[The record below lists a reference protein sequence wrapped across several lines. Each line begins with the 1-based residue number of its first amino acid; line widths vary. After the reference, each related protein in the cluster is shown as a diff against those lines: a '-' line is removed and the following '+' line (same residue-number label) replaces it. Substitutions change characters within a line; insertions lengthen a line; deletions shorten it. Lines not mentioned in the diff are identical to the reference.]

1 LQYGTGG
8 EGDFFLKLQLVRHAT
23 LLLDYA
29 GMRILVD
36 PMLGDA
42 GSMSAIQNSPQPR
55 PNPLVPL
62 PFPVEQVLDGV
73 QLVLVTHTHRDHW
86 DDAAIQLVPKD
97 LPLLCQ
103 PEDLKKMEAVHF
115 VNASPVD
122 HMKYW
127 SHICV
132 TRTAAQHGTGEIAR
146 AMAPSSGYVLSGAGE
161 PTLYI
166 TGDTIWYDQ
175 VAETIKEHN
184 PQVIV
189 VNSGAAQFLHGDP
202 ITMTSGDV
210 VRVCR
215 AAPNAHVIAV
225 HMEAINHCLLTREE
239 LAKQAHSAGG
249 RLTIPGDGVP
259 VALQGG

>member
-1 LQYGTGG
+1 M
-8 EGDFFLKLQLVRHAT
+8 KLQLVRHAT
-23 LLLDYA
+23 LLLEYA

-36 PMLGDA
+36 PMLSEA
-42 GSMSAIQNSPQPR
+42 GAMSPIQNSPQPR

-115 VNASPVD
+115 MNAAAVHD
-122 HMKYW
+122 MKYW
-127 SHICV
+127 SHICI
-132 TRTAAQHGTGEIAR
+132 TRTPAQHGTGEIAR
-146 AMAPSSGYVLSGAGE
+146 AMAPSSGYVLSSAGE

-166 TGDTIWYDQ
+166 AGDTIWYDQ
-175 VAETIKEHN
+175 VAETIKQHN
-184 PQVIV
+184 MQVIV
-189 VNSGAAQFLHGDP
+189 LNAGAAQFLHGDP
-202 ITMTSGDV
+202 ITMTAGDV

-215 AAPNAHVIAV
+215 AASQAHVIAV
-225 HMEAINHCLLTREE
+225 HMEAINHCLLTRAE
-239 LAKQAHSAGG
+239 LAKQAHAAG
-249 RLTIPGDGVP
+249 TKVAIPSDGEQMELP
-259 VALQGG
+259 AG

>member
-1 LQYGTGG
+1 M
-8 EGDFFLKLQLVRHAT
+8 KLQLVRHAT
-23 LLLDYA
+23 LLLNYA

-36 PMLGDA
+36 PMLSDA
-42 GSMSAIQNSPQPR
+42 GAMSAIQNSPQPR

-115 VNASPVD
+115 VNAAAVHD
-122 HMKYW
+122 MKYW
-127 SHICV
+127 SHICI
-132 TRTAAQHGTGEIAR
+132 TRTPAQHGTGEIAR
-146 AMAPSSGYVLSGAGE
+146 AMAPSSGYVLSSAGE

-166 TGDTIWYDQ
+166 AGDTIWYDQ
-175 VAETIKEHN
+175 VAATIRQHSL
-184 PQVIV
+184 QVIV
-189 VNSGAAQFLHGDP
+189 VNAGAAQFLHGDP
-202 ITMTSGDV
+202 ITMTAGDV

-215 AAPNAHVIAV
+215 AAPHAQVVAV

-239 LAKQAHSAGG
+239 LAREAEQSGVSVE
-249 RLTIPGDGVP
+249 IPKDGSTVHFE
-259 VALQGG
+259 

>member
-1 LQYGTGG
+1 M
-8 EGDFFLKLQLVRHAT
+8 KLQLVRHAT

-36 PMLGDA
+36 PMLSEA
-42 GSMSAIQNSPQPR
+42 GAMSAIQNSPQPR
-55 PNPLVPL
+55 PNPLLPL
-62 PFPVEQVLDGV
+62 PFPVEQILDGV

-103 PEDLKKMEAVHF
+103 PEDMKKMEAVYY
-115 VNASPVD
+115 
-122 HMKYW
+122 MKHW

-132 TRTAAQHGTGEIAR
+132 TRTPAQHGTGEIAR
-146 AMAPSSGYVLSGAGE
+146 AMAPSSGYVLTSAGE

-175 VAETIKEHN
+175 VAETIKENN

-189 VNSGAAQFLHGDP
+189 VNAGAAQFLHGDP
-202 ITMTSGDV
+202 ITMTAGDV

-215 AAPNAHVIAV
+215 ATPNAQVVAV
-225 HMEAINHCLLTREE
+225 HMEAINHCLLTRAE
-239 LAKQAHSAGG
+239 LAQHAE
-249 RLTIPGDGVP
+249 
-259 VALQGG
+259 